1 MSMTGRGES
10 GGEVGSD
17 MALRAGSGPARQ
29 CKSAASAAQ
38 FNAKGFGGNCVRGG
52 SARAGSQLRQRFGRF
67 FSGRAQPGR
76 SRGLQARPGMR
87 SLFID
92 ESRGFFDHG
101 EMKGR
106 RERSLIKAP
115 AF

>member
-1 MSMTGRGES
+1 
-10 GGEVGSD
+10 

-29 CKSAASAAQ
+29 CKSAASTAQ
-38 FNAKGFGGNCVRGG
+38 FNAKDFSGIRVGGD
-52 SARAGSQLRQRFGRF
+52 SAAAGPQVRQRFQRF
-67 FSGRAQPGR
+67 FAGGAQFGGLVCLKTCSGAWQ
-76 SRGLQARPGMR
+76 
-87 SLFID
+87 LFID
-92 ESRGFFDHG
+92 ELQGFFDHG

>member
-1 MSMTGRGES
+1 M
-10 GGEVGSD
+10 V
-17 MALRAGSGPARQ
+17 LRAGSGPARQ

-38 FNAKGFGGNCVRGG
+38 FNAKGFGGNRVRGDL
-52 SARAGSQLRQRFGRF
+52 AGVRSQVRQRFQRF
-67 FSGRAQPGR
+67 LAGGAQFG
-76 SRGLQARPGMR
+76 GLVCLQARRGAWQ
-87 SLFID
+87 LFID
-92 ESRGFFDHG
+92 ESQGFFDHG